1 MALFDAYGCGH
12 YLETLPNGVLSV
24 SHAGQGSSIITHF
37 QAVPTTGDGLVILTN
52 SQRSWPFIAYLL
64 RDWARW
70 RAFPSVGMEKILWGN
85 WGLAGIAAFTLAP
98 SAIAIETSNGNIA
111 VSEWPD
117 F

>member
-1 MALFDAYGCGH
+1 
-12 YLETLPNGVLSV
+12 
-24 SHAGQGSSIITHF
+24 
-37 QAVPTTGDGLVILTN
+37 
-52 SQRSWPFIAYLL
+52 
-64 RDWARW
+64 
-70 RAFPSVGMEKILWGN
+70 MEKILWGN